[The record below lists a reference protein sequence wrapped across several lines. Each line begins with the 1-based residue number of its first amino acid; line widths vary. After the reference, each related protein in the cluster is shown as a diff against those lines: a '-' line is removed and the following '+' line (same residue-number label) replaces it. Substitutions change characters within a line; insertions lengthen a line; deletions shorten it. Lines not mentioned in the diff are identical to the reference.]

1 MAAQLY
7 ERSFAVAPNPHEA
20 QRCFWMWYAWR
31 PQRRQRTWL
40 GVWNLPFDDVPLD
53 TEWHLLRERAKL
65 APLFNDCRGGMAR
78 AAAYAWV
85 PSRGETSR
93 GVRGGR

>member
-1 MAAQLY
+1 M
-7 ERSFAVAPNPHEA
+7 AVAPKPHEA

-65 APLFNDCRGGMAR
+65 GGLYNGLAGVEEKKRAEEEEPRRSVFFLRLFLFPFLA
-78 AAAYAWV
+78 V
-85 PSRGETSR
+85 SRR
-93 GVRGGR
+93 R